1 MGTPHTSPGIT
12 YAKWE
17 WRTAEH
23 LFSRHQV
30 IAPFNTQ
37 AALRSALDLG
47 ATPTVYFARHDPH
60 PSLEQMPCLPFYIPS
75 GKGTTFPPG
84 VLVLYPGQILRLQGV
99 RANPKTGIVNGAKVK
114 LLHIEINPA
123 ERSVLVPG
131 CPRELTSTPLFLK
144 VRLLKPGQVR
154 LQVPGLETDEFLI
167 CPRKRRFTYLQP
179 GPTPKAY
186 KPQISMTRTQFP
198 VMTGSA
204 LTEFIAQGTAL
215 LHVILTLILCFLK
228 VRRSIMPWWICG
240 SRPLDFRSKTA
251 VLPTMLHAC
260 YSRPCTHPRI
270 ALSGR
275 NVPSLAAYVMLS
287 RVRSYSGL
295 ALLGQPAKEILF
307 QRPDSDYTTFMR
319 RIDTLAS
326 TTWTSLSNLAVRVP
340 RQYEE
345 LFDLPD
351 STSSVC
357 CFVHTL
363 QSRALLPSLMTAMM
377 WQLIPHRF
385 QTVAL
390 PFHHCSLQE
399 AAPAE
404 PDVIPMEED

>member
-1 MGTPHTSPGIT
+1 
-12 YAKWE
+12 
-17 WRTAEH
+17 
-23 LFSRHQV
+23 
-30 IAPFNTQ
+30 
-37 AALRSALDLG
+37 
-47 ATPTVYFARHDPH
+47 
-60 PSLEQMPCLPFYIPS
+60 
-75 GKGTTFPPG
+75 
-84 VLVLYPGQILRLQGV
+84 
-99 RANPKTGIVNGAKVK
+99 
-114 LLHIEINPA
+114 
-123 ERSVLVPG
+123 
-131 CPRELTSTPLFLK
+131 
-144 VRLLKPGQVR
+144 
-154 LQVPGLETDEFLI
+154 
-167 CPRKRRFTYLQP
+167 
-179 GPTPKAY
+179 
-186 KPQISMTRTQFP
+186 
-198 VMTGSA
+198 
-204 LTEFIAQGTAL
+204 
-215 LHVILTLILCFLK
+215 
-228 VRRSIMPWWICG
+228 
-240 SRPLDFRSKTA
+240 
-251 VLPTMLHAC
+251 MLHAC

-275 NVPSLAAYVMLS
+275 NMPSLAAYVMLS

-351 STSSVC
+351 TTSSVC

-377 WQLIPHRF
+377 WQLIPHWF

>member
-1 MGTPHTSPGIT
+1 MKSLRWNTCAHVSWEPHTLRLT

-154 LQVPGLETDEFLI
+154 LQVPGLETDEFFDLS
-167 CPRKRRFTYLQP
+167 T
-179 GPTPKAY
+179 KA
-186 KPQISMTRTQFP
+186 T
-198 VMTGSA
+198 
-204 LTEFIAQGTAL
+204 
-215 LHVILTLILCFLK
+215 LHVPPAWPHSKSVQTTNLDDTYPVSCHDGKRSHGVHRTRYCFTACHFN
-228 VRRSIMPWWICG
+228 SH
-240 SRPLDFRSKTA
+240 PLLFKGASFDYA
-251 VLPTMLHAC
+251 VVDLRKPPTGLPFK
-260 YSRPCTHPRI
+260 
-270 ALSGR
+270 
-275 NVPSLAAYVMLS
+275 N
-287 RVRSYSGL
+287 SGL
-295 ALLGQPAKEILF
+295 ANYVTRLLL
-307 QRPDSDYTTFMR
+307 
-319 RIDTLAS
+319 S
-326 TTWTSLSNLAVRVP
+326 TVH
-340 RQYEE
+340 
-345 LFDLPD
+345 
-351 STSSVC
+351 TSSNRPKW
-357 CFVHTL
+357 
-363 QSRALLPSLMTAMM
+363 S
-377 WQLIPHRF
+377 
-385 QTVAL
+385 
-390 PFHHCSLQE
+390 
-399 AAPAE
+399 
-404 PDVIPMEED
+404 